1 MGFVCFKLDQLLPW
15 VGDLFGY
22 WDNIRG
28 KNVKMRDD
36 LVLKF
41 VFLVMS

>member
-1 MGFVCFKLDQLLPW
+1 MFQARSAVTMGW
-15 VGDLFGY
+15 DLFGY
-22 WDNIRG
+22 WDNVRG